1 MKAIITGIFIFVV
14 VMAIAFLSG
23 CTEQCDSGLF
33 TSDSKCCTYVC
44 TDKACPNGY
53 EKDTCGCECT
63 AETTTPTTVENTP
76 TTTGDTNIDDI
87 FDDTDDINPP
97 VLPI

>member
-14 VMAIAFLSG
+14 VVAITLLTG
-23 CTEQCDSGLF
+23 CTEQCDTGLF
-33 TSDSKCCTYVC
+33 TSDGECCTYVC
-44 TDKACPNGY
+44 TDKVCPNGY
-53 EKDTCGCECT
+53 EKGTCGCECT
-63 AETTTPTTVENTP
+63 ADTTTPTTVENTP

-87 FDDTDDINPP
+87 FDDTDDIDPP